1 MGGIVGVGD
10 PVGIGTRVAVLVLV
24 DVGIGEGLLSVSMI
38 WVERTGS
45 VGRLAVSLGLTA
57 GEQPHKANAR
67 RQATGRRIALTSL
80 VEI

>member
-1 MGGIVGVGD
+1 
-10 PVGIGTRVAVLVLV
+10 
-24 DVGIGEGLLSVSMI
+24 MI

-80 VEI
+80 VEICLGLRLPRRVSRCLRMDAIWLVYQKTNRANDWRD